1 MKRRK
6 TRKNKH
12 PTCFER
18 IKNSIGKIGTLN
30 IVLICVFVY
39 MIYINWKMLNIF
51 LLCGSAPE
59 TAWCSLIAALL
70 GECGICG
77 WIKTSKEKHGNRSI
91 RDEPE
96 SAEIGESVPDDYTT
110 GDMTDAGEYCENE
123 EDLG

>member
-12 PTCFER
+12 PACLER

-30 IVLICVFVY
+30 IVLICVFAY
-39 MIYINWKMLNIF
+39 MIYINWKMLDIF
-51 LLCGSAPE
+51 LMCGSAPE

-77 WIKTSKEKHGNRSI
+77 WIKTSKEKHRNRGT
-91 RDEPE
+91 RDGTE
-96 SAEIGESVPDDYTT
+96 SWERVPDDYTA
-110 GDMTDAGEYCENE
+110 GGMTDAGEYCENE